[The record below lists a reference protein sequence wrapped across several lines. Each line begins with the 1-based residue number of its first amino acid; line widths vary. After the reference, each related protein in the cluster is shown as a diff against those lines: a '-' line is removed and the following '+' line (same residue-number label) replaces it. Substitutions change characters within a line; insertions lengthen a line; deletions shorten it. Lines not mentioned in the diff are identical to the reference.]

1 MTIDAASTPPVPL
14 RPELLRD
21 LLSSFPLFTTQ
32 TRSRGVDYAESGR
45 VLTYDAGDGRIH
57 SKVMGSQAYETEWQ
71 WYDGE
76 WDCACSCP
84 VEVYCKHAYAVALRV
99 LADAAAAGFEDPR
112 LREVLPGAVEEEAP
126 DDEGDGED
134 DWDQDESAIVTLRE
148 GRQVWQ
154 RESALDRLLQNSP
167 VLVSPYAQGFAE
179 IMEET
184 DPDIL
189 CWRLAQRI
197 SRETG
202 GWLPD
207 ELEVFR
213 DRPDL
218 AATYA
223 SRERDSLAD
232 QLLEWVGQRRAI
244 PRRRLR
250 LAFVLAPSTGIS
262 AQVLFEVQLT
272 TARLSRAARSAQ
284 QLQQIRAE
292 QRREPMSLLPEHAA
306 LLEWISANA
315 NAAPS
320 AERFQT
326 ARLSSLLDWVADNPE
341 LAVWA
346 PDVDETLARRAGI
359 EPGTPLRVG
368 RSPLRVV
375 PRVVPRDD
383 KLAVTLAVAWPDG
396 RERALDEGVLFV
408 EPVEAVRGLVL
419 CDGEFHA
426 LSEAPPVEL
435 LSGFAEVREL
445 VLDTASRS
453 RALNVLSSR
462 FPTVAQALADR
473 TRIHAAQA
481 VIAFD
486 LREDDWLHARVF
498 ACRKGDDWQPGQPVS
513 PSVSAFE
520 WSSEAG
526 WVPLEPAVAPDAGS
540 GYGAVAGATDPPPGE
555 GGSAAGLADGGAA
568 APALADGTTASA
580 APPAGVAAAN
590 VWLEIPDPADVAPAL
605 EWLENVPMRSRAM
618 VPEAPAE
625 ADDDGWW
632 MPATQRRMND
642 LAEAWQER
650 PRSVRFVGTERVR
663 RLLGGARRVRPRVRV
678 RRTGIDWFAV
688 SAELEADGHD
698 LTPEQVDMLRRSPS
712 RFVKLGSDWV
722 SKDAIAGF
730 DQANALLAD
739 LGLDASGE
747 EQRLSLWQLI
757 GAAPDTLSGLE
768 ALDADDETLAALRE
782 LREKIE
788 SFTGIPEIEPPGEL
802 AGVLRDYQRR
812 GLDFL
817 VHASSLDLGPVLA
830 DDMGLGKTLQAL
842 AWVQH
847 QIAQNPGDG
856 PVLVVCPAS
865 VVHVWKREAERFTPD
880 LRVLILARGRERFE
894 QWDEIEQSDLIVTNY
909 ALLRRDVARW
919 REVRLRAFILDE
931 AQSIKNPDT
940 AVARAARSLKARMR
954 LALTGTPLENRPLD
968 VWSIVACLNPGYL
981 GGRTDFQE
989 RYGNPDNPASAYKL
1003 LSAKLRPILLRR
1015 TKDQVAPELPDR
1027 IEQRLECDLTPG
1039 QRQLYV
1045 AELRH
1050 SRQRVVDLADD
1061 EQDLRRNRVA
1071 VLAVLTRLRQI
1082 CCHPALVGADP
1093 ELGSGKFEIVF
1104 ALLESLLAEGHKV
1117 LLFSQFVRCLNLLEA
1132 ELTARD
1138 MRYHL
1143 LTGSTRNR
1151 QEVVETF
1158 QAEPEP
1164 SVFLISLKAGGTGL
1178 NLTAASYVILF
1189 DPWWNPAVEAQAI
1202 DRTHRIGQSRSVF
1215 AYRMTTRGTIE
1226 EKIWELQQRKAK
1238 MLSDVLSEQSF
1249 AGSLTK
1255 DDLSYMLQDPE

>member
-21 LLSSFPLFTTQ
+21 LLSAFPLFTTQ
-32 TRSRGVDYAESGR
+32 TRARGVDYAESGR

-57 SKVMGSQAYETEWQ
+57 SKVMGTQAYETEWQ

-112 LREVLPGAVEEEAP
+112 LRDVLPGAVDAEPSDGE
-126 DDEGDGED
+126 DDDED

-148 GRQVWQ
+148 GRQLWQ

-167 VLVSPYAQGFAE
+167 VLVSPYAPGFAE
-179 IMEET
+179 IMEEP

-207 ELEVFR
+207 ELASFGHR
-213 DRPDL
+213 DDL
-218 AATYA
+218 AAIYS

-250 LAFVLAPSTGIS
+250 LGFVLAPATGIS

-292 QRREPMSLLPEHAA
+292 QRREPLSLLPEHAA

-346 PDVDETLARRAGI
+346 SDVDETLARRAGI
-359 EPGTPLRVG
+359 EPGAPLRIG

-375 PRVVPRDD
+375 PRVLPRGD
-383 KLAVTLAVAWPDG
+383 KLAVALAVAWPDG
-396 RERALDEGVLFV
+396 RERSLDEGVLFV

-435 LSGFAEVREL
+435 LSGFAEVGEL
-445 VLDTASRS
+445 VLDTAARA

-498 ACRKGDDWQPGQPVS
+498 ACRKVDDWQPGQPVS
-513 PSVSAFE
+513 AAVAAFE
-520 WSSEAG
+520 WSSDAG
-526 WVPLEPAVAPDAGS
+526 WIPLEADVAPDAAS
-540 GYGAVAGATDPPPGE
+540 GYGAVAGAGGE
-555 GGSAAGLADGGAA
+555 PAEDRPVVVDA
-568 APALADGTTASA
+568 APSV
-580 APPAGVAAAN
+580 APAEN

-618 VPEAPAE
+618 VPDAPASS
-625 ADDDGWW
+625 DDDGWW

-663 RLLGGARRVRPRVRV
+663 RLLGGSRRVRPRVRV
-678 RRTGIDWFAV
+678 RRSGIDWFAV
-688 SAELEADGHD
+688 SAELEADGQD
-698 LTPEQVDMLRRSPS
+698 LTPEQVDLLRRSPT

-722 SKDAIAGF
+722 SKDAIASF

-757 GAAPDTLSGLE
+757 GAAPETLAGLE
-768 ALDADDETLAALRE
+768 AMDADDETLAAVQE

-788 SFTGIPEIEPPGEL
+788 SFAGIPEVEPPGEL
-802 AGVLRDYQRR
+802 AGVLRDYQKR

-847 QIAQNPGDG
+847 QIVESPGDG

-894 QWDEIEQSDLIVTNY
+894 QWDEIAQSDLVVTNY

-940 AVARAARSLKARMR
+940 AVARAARSLKARRR

-981 GGRTDFQE
+981 GGRTEFQD
-989 RYGNPDNPASAYKL
+989 RFGNPENPASAYKL

-1015 TKDQVAPELPDR
+1015 TKDQVAPELPER

-1039 QRQLYV
+1039 QRQLYM
-1045 AELRH
+1045 AELHH
-1050 SRQRVVDLADD
+1050 SRQRVFDLADD
-1061 EQDLRRNRVA
+1061 DPDLRRNRVA

-1082 CCHPALVGADP
+1082 CCHPALVGADAG
-1093 ELGSGKFEIVF
+1093 LGSGKFEIVF

-1158 QAEPEP
+1158 QEEPDP

-1178 NLTAASYVILF
+1178 NLTSASYVVLF

-1202 DRTHRIGQSRSVF
+1202 DRTHRIGQSRTVF

-1255 DDLSYMLQDPE
+1255 DDLSFILQDPE